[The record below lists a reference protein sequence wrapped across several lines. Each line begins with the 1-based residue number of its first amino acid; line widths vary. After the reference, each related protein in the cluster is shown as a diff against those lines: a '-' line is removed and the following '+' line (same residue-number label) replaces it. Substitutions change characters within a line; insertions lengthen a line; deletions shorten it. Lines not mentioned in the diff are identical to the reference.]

1 MLPKKAKLY
10 ARFYAL
16 NFSDHYQ
23 ALPHPNS
30 MHDSSPP
37 TTDQGIPPVPK
48 TATRKFAMPPPPRT
62 LQEQNVG
69 AIFSIETDDQTQ
81 PAQPNIIIKTT
92 ETTRKQS
99 DSKLLSLILLTLSL
113 IACVLGIIVFC
124 LE

>member
-1 MLPKKAKLY
+1 
-10 ARFYAL
+10 
-16 NFSDHYQ
+16 
-23 ALPHPNS
+23 

-37 TTDQGIPPVPK
+37 TTDQGIPPAPK
-48 TATRKFAMPPPPRT
+48 AATRKFAMPPPPRT

-69 AIFSIETDDQTQ
+69 AIFSIETDGQTQ